1 MLDFD
6 IDQAVNDINTGAFET
21 DSPESGSIAP
31 TNVINQQPFDP
42 NLNIPYKA
50 NGRDVTEPLSTVI
63 QRASMGYN
71 YAQLMQQ
78 YKQQQAD
85 LETQRAQVLEQQK
98 KWQDYDNYASNNPEW
113 ADFVRGQWENRFGQA
128 NQQNSGFAGTN
139 SFPNDQQ
146 STANLPPQV
155 TTELAELRSFMTQY
169 KQERQNQILAEQD
182 AALNQEI
189 ETVSKEFPDIDLRVT
204 DPMTGESLEQQILRH
219 AHTNGISTFRAAFRD
234 MMFDKLLARGQT
246 QAKEVVAKQIQQQVK
261 NGFIG
266 QSSQSMASQ
275 NSQPGVNLSKHSYHS
290 LMDLAA
296 SELGL

>member
-1 MLDFD
+1 MLNFD
-6 IDQAVNDINTGAFET
+6 IDQAVNDINSGEFDTA
-21 DSPESGSIAP
+21 PNESSQTP
-31 TNVINQQPFDP
+31 TNVINQTTFDP

-50 NGRDVTEPLSTVI
+50 NGRDITEPLSTVI

-78 YKQQQAD
+78 HKQREAE
-85 LETQRAQVLEQQK
+85 LEAQRSQVLEQQK
-98 KWQDYDNYASNNPEW
+98 KWQDYDNYATQNPEW
-113 ADFVRGQWENRFGQA
+113 ADFVRSQWDSRFGQ
-128 NQQNSGFAGTN
+128 QQNNAFQQSN
-139 SFPNDQQ
+139 SFQTDQQ

-155 TTELAELRSFMTQY
+155 ASELAELRSFMNQY
-169 KQERQNQILAEQD
+169 KQERQNQIQAEQD
-182 AALNQEI
+182 HALNQEI
-189 ETVSKEFPDIDLRVT
+189 ETVSKDFPDIDLKVT

-266 QSSQSMASQ
+266 QSSHSMASQ
-275 NSQPGVNLSKHSYHS
+275 NSQPGVNLSRHSYHS
-290 LMDLAA
+290 LMDIAA

>member
-1 MLDFD
+1 M
-6 IDQAVNDINTGAFET
+6 
-21 DSPESGSIAP
+21 S
-31 TNVINQQPFDP
+31 
-42 NLNIPYKA
+42 
-50 NGRDVTEPLSTVI
+50 
-63 QRASMGYN
+63 
-71 YAQLMQQ
+71 
-78 YKQQQAD
+78 
-85 LETQRAQVLEQQK
+85 
-98 KWQDYDNYASNNPEW
+98 
-113 ADFVRGQWENRFGQA
+113 QA
-128 NQQNSGFAGTN
+128 NQQNSGFASNN
-139 SFPNDQQ
+139 SFSNDQQ

-155 TTELAELRSFMTQY
+155 ATELAELRSFMNQY
-169 KQERQNQILAEQD
+169 KQERQNQLMAEQD

-189 ETVSKEFPDIDLRVT
+189 ETVSKEFPDIDLKTT

-219 AHTNGISTFRAAFRD
+219 AHTAGISTFRAAFRD

-275 NSQPGVNLSKHSYHS
+275 NSHAGVNLSKHSYHS

>member
-1 MLDFD
+1 MLEFD
-6 IDQAVNDINTGAFET
+6 IDQAVNDINSGAFET
-21 DSPESGSIAP
+21 APTESSPAP
-31 TNVINQQPFDP
+31 TNVINQQQFDP

-50 NGRDVTEPLSTVI
+50 NGREITEPLSTVI

-78 YKQQQAD
+78 HKQREAE
-85 LETQRAQVLEQQK
+85 LEAQRSQVLEQQK
-98 KWQDYDNYASNNPEW
+98 KWQDYDSYASQNPEW
-113 ADFVRGQWENRFGQA
+113 ADFVRSQWENRFGQ
-128 NQQNSGFAGTN
+128 QQNNGFAD
-139 SFPNDQQ
+139 SFSQSQGQQ

-155 TTELAELRSFMTQY
+155 ATELAELRSFMNQY
-169 KQERQNQILAEQD
+169 KQERQTQLMAEQD

-246 QAKEVVAKQIQQQVK
+246 QAKEVVAKQIQQQVR

-290 LMDLAA
+290 LMDIAA

>member
-1 MLDFD
+1 MLEFD
-6 IDQAVNDINTGAFET
+6 IDQAVNDINSGAFET
-21 DSPESGSIAP
+21 APTESSPTP
-31 TNVINQQPFDP
+31 TNVINQQQFDP

-50 NGRDVTEPLSTVI
+50 NGREITEPLSTVI

-78 YKQQQAD
+78 HKQREAE
-85 LETQRAQVLEQQK
+85 LEAQRAQVLEQQK
-98 KWQDYDNYASNNPEW
+98 KWQDYDNYASQNPEW
-113 ADFVRGQWENRFGQA
+113 ADFVRSQWENRFGQQ
-128 NQQNSGFAGTN
+128 QQNNAFQQSNAFQ
-139 SFPNDQQ
+139 NDQQ

-155 TTELAELRSFMTQY
+155 ASELAELRSFMNQY

-189 ETVSKEFPDIDLRVT
+189 ETVSKEFPDIDLRAT

-266 QSSQSMASQ
+266 QSSHSMASQ
-275 NSQPGVNLSKHSYHS
+275 NSQSGVNLSKHSYHS
-290 LMDLAA
+290 LMDIAA